1 MLEIKNILDSQPIIN
16 KIMLSSQGVCVW
28 IVWGQT
34 NQPKNAIDILLDA
47 GALNITTLMN
57 QSLWFFFNADVAVNS
72 LAKLD
77 LWGKQFSIGIT
88 AFTFPGQLDVD
99 ANQVKILEVSNEY
112 RHLKTEISNTRS
124 YIYIHPSYS
133 SMAASIPGISVYEM
147 KGLDQQSNIAWK
159 MITAERRLPFSV
171 EQGWYAFVHPLG
183 NPLDK
188 QFQRGWQRTF
198 HYLEVFIRE
207 HKLKY
212 SLQDNYLIIPLDNL
226 IVLREWMRA
235 VLSIVETMREQHS
248 DEYWPCL
255 TVVVDKNNLNFT
267 PELPYKINVDW
278 TELCPDIP
286 YISYKNAF
294 ILGNDFI
301 IKDILYS
308 SAKTSFDSFCTL
320 IAKNNNLETNPF
332 TVLLPETLVPNKTP
346 CFYCG
351 ASNHSPHECPSKD
364 IAPVGAFYFEKL
376 KHLDLSDINNVFRE
390 IDARINQEGVK
401 AYFDFIEENETAGQV
416 LKAIFAINH
425 VIQLPNIC
433 RIWRIT
439 SRDIDADPPISH
451 DHFTDPIHV
460 LLQRFIKCSPQD
472 SHAFERECLQL
483 VHNDPKNW
491 QLQCLLGFVV
501 MEKGDLD
508 KAAQLWTD
516 ADKLCTIT
524 LHQAWLKF
532 LIARAREVQGRLTEA
547 IDIYSHVMR
556 LMPNWEDPHYR
567 ILVCEIKKGFAEK
580 ISKEFVEIINKNP
593 HYFHKVILDPEL
605 FRGQMHL
612 IMSLQRMWKEAYNR
626 FLIER
631 AGLEELQLIIN
642 EWFKDETNTDNP
654 IAEQTAKVHSLMK
667 HGEIKNYL
675 LFLDVVQ
682 QRPVLEAEIMEAINS
697 EITRMKSSYE
707 RCLFKLEFIRDE
719 MSWFALQK
727 TLTNFN
733 QTFNG
738 CAKILNW
745 AFGSD
750 FTNPKIFKEARDNL
764 GNLETQVAEL
774 EKKLKLLQMVR
785 DITLFFLLTMRTF
798 FKLALI
804 FLPIGIAGIFVSIF
818 FGAEL
823 GLAQLQGIIKTNFW
837 TLLRVTF
844 GVVLML
850 SLGMASLKTTV
861 IFEKKRK
868 EMIEK
873 AKSAR
878 QKQQRQRVEK
888 VKQFRASIDEAGKK
902 QQENED
908 E

>member
-1 MLEIKNILDSQPIIN
+1 MVEIANILDSQPIIQ
-16 KIMLSSQGVCVW
+16 KPMLSSQGVCVW
-28 IVWGQT
+28 IVWGQS
-34 NQPKNAIDILLDA
+34 NQPKNATDILLDA
-47 GALNITTLMN
+47 GALNIVTLMN

-77 LWGKQFSIGIT
+77 LWGKQFSVGIT
-88 AFTFPGQLDVD
+88 AFTFPGQLKID
-99 ANQVKILEVSNEY
+99 ANQIKVIEVANEY
-112 RHLKTEISNTRS
+112 RRLKIEQANTRS
-124 YIYIHPSYS
+124 YIYIHPSYG

-147 KGLDQQSNIAWK
+147 KGLDVQSSFSWK

-183 NPLDK
+183 NAIDK
-188 QFQRGWQRTF
+188 QFQRGWSRTF
-198 HYLEVFIRE
+198 RYLEEFIRE

-212 SLQDNYLIIPLDNL
+212 SLQDNYLIVPLDNL
-226 IVLREWMRA
+226 MILREWMRA
-235 VLSIVETMREQHS
+235 VFQIIETMREQHS
-248 DEYWPCL
+248 DEFWPCL
-255 TVVVDKNNLNFT
+255 TLVVDKNNLNFT

-278 TELCPDIP
+278 SELAPDVP

-301 IKDILYS
+301 IKDIVYS
-308 SAKTSFDSFCTL
+308 SSKTSFDSFCTL
-320 IAKNNNLETNPF
+320 IVKNPNVDANPF
-332 TVLLPETLVPNKTP
+332 SVLLPETLVPNKTP

-351 ASNHSPHECPSKD
+351 ASNHPSSRCPSKD
-364 IAPVGAFYFEKL
+364 IAPTNAHYFEKL
-376 KHLDLSDINNVFRE
+376 KHLDLSDINNVFRD
-390 IDARINQEGVK
+390 IDTAINQKGVK
-401 AYFDFIEENETAGQV
+401 AYFEFIEENNTAGQV

-439 SRDIDADPPISH
+439 SRDIDAEPAFSH
-451 DHFTDPIHV
+451 DHASDPMHV

-472 SHAFERECLQL
+472 MHAFERECLQM

-491 QLQCLLGFVV
+491 QLQCLLGYIV

-508 KAAQLWTD
+508 KAIAFWME
-516 ADKLCTIT
+516 ADKICTIT

-532 LIARAREVQGRLTEA
+532 LIARAREIQGRYNEA
-547 IDIYSHVMR
+547 MDMYNHIMR
-556 LMPNWEDPHYR
+556 LTPNWQDPQYR
-567 ILVCEIKKGFAEK
+567 ILVCDMKRGFTERV
-580 ISKEFVEIINKNP
+580 SRQLVEMINKDP
-593 HYFHKVILDPEL
+593 SLFHKVVLDPEL

-612 IMSLQRMWKEAYNR
+612 LMSLQRMWKEAYNR

-631 AGLEELQLIIN
+631 AALEDLQLIIN
-642 EWFKDETNTDNP
+642 DWFKGENNP
-654 IAEQTAKVHSLMK
+654 IAEQTHKVHSLLK

-682 QRPVLEAEIMEAINS
+682 QRPQLEAEIMEAITG
-697 EITRMKSSYE
+697 EITRMKTSYE

-733 QTFNG
+733 QTFNS

-750 FTNPKIFKEARDNL
+750 FTNPKIFKEAQTNL
-764 GNLETQVAEL
+764 ESLETQVQEL
-774 EKKLKLLQMVR
+774 EKKLKALQMVR

-798 FKLALI
+798 FKLAFL
-804 FLPIGIAGIFVSIF
+804 FLPIGIVGIFVSVF

-823 GLAQLQGIIKTNFW
+823 GLGQMHSIIKTNFW
-837 TLLRVTF
+837 ELFRVTV
-844 GVVLML
+844 GVALML
-850 SLGMASLKTTV
+850 SLGIASLKTTV
-861 IFEKKRK
+861 IFERKRK
-868 EMIEK
+868 ELIEK
-873 AKSAR
+873 AKESR
-878 QKQQRQRVEK
+878 QKKQKERVEK
-888 VKQFRASIDEAGKK
+888 VRKFRASIEEAAQKK
-902 QQENED
+902 NEEEED
-908 E
+908 